1 MISQIR
7 ALRILEAIVSAR
19 SNGELL
25 LTELKLTRKQFYTSM
40 SLLKQSGLVKK
51 QNGRYLL
58 TAFGKVIYSAQINL
72 ETKIQNALANYWK
85 LKAIDSLVTFS
96 SPNEESDKIISLLID
111 DKEIRNILVRKQK
124 EPKIAARPVAIN
136 KTLTVRPNAALV
148 IPH

>member
-1 MISQIR
+1 MR
-7 ALRILEAIVSAR
+7 ASRILEAIVSAR

-85 LKAIDSLVTFS
+85 LKAIDSLITF
-96 SPNEESDKIISLLID
+96 SPNEESDKIISVLID
-111 DKEIRNILVRKQK
+111 DEEIRNILVRKQN
-124 EPKIAARPVAIN
+124 EPPLVAISKRSSIRP
-136 KTLTVRPNAALV
+136 KTVLTMP
-148 IPH
+148 P

>member
-1 MISQIR
+1 
-7 ALRILEAIVSAR
+7 
-19 SNGELL
+19 
-25 LTELKLTRKQFYTSM
+25 M

-58 TAFGKVIYSAQINL
+58 TAFGKVIYSARVNL
-72 ETKIQNALANYWK
+72 EEKIENALSNYWK
-85 LKAIDSLVTFS
+85 LKAIDSL
-96 SPNEESDKIISLLID
+96 PNEESDKIISLLID